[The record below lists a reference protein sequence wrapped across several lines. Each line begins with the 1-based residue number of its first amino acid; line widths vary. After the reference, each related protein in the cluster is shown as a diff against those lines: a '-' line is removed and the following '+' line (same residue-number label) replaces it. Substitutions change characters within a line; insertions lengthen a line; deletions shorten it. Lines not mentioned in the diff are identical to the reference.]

1 MQEKRGLVQIALP
14 VFLLLSATGFSGRE
28 LVRQF
33 TTIQQ
38 TATKKTVSAQP
49 QETTTSTPLSTETI
63 QSVTAH
69 VALPQEV
76 RGIYWTAATVRIKRA
91 EELRTYIKTT
101 GLNTVV
107 IDLKMDNG
115 QIAIPP
121 QEIIN
126 NLGKDNMYR
135 IARIAVMRD
144 SVYAYAHP
152 TQAIKSA
159 SGKIWVDKTG
169 IAWLNPSHPE
179 IAEAAISL
187 GRQAYAMGFDE
198 IQYDYVRFATDG
210 AIAAIAKSDNPK
222 TKSEIMRAFFEKV
235 GGTLKAEHIPVSFDV
250 FGMTFITAADVGTGQ
265 RLEDVYPN
273 ADFISPMV
281 YPSHYWPGFQGY
293 NNPALYPYEVVKY
306 SLDKGAEI
314 LETDQAISATSSRP
328 HFRPWL
334 QDFDIGAVYTAAR
347 IEAQIKASR
356 DAGASGWILWNARN
370 VYEPA
375 NYAPLTEKK
384 TTD

>member
-49 QETTTSTPLSTETI
+49 QETATSTPLSTETI